1 MIDNSSGFNTISS
14 KANGSNDSI
23 MKSQFNSSVDEY
35 EPSELYEVH
44 NVNDP
49 IHIENDYDLAYKNKG
64 DFLVF
69 CKHKI
74 QQKGILYIL
83 YKFRF

>member
-1 MIDNSSGFNTISS
+1 
-14 KANGSNDSI
+14 

-64 DFLVF
+64 NFLVF
-69 CKHKI
+69 CKYKV
-74 QQKGILYIL
+74 QKKKKLKYL
-83 YKFRF
+83 NMSE

>member
-1 MIDNSSGFNTISS
+1 
-14 KANGSNDSI
+14 

-64 DFLVF
+64 NFLVF

-74 QQKGILYIL
+74 KNKKI
-83 YKFRF
+83 